1 MADVDVDG
9 ARARRDAAR
18 DARRAGSAMTQRAV
32 SMVTALA
39 RGAALASALE
49 PAARERL
56 SRIAIVKPE
65 KARALEESILRA
77 ARAGRVRRVS
87 EQALI
92 GMLENAA
99 GGASGAASGR
109 VGKINFDRRRNAFD
123 EDDEL

>member
-1 MADVDVDG
+1 M
-9 ARARRDAAR
+9 
-18 DARRAGSAMTQRAV
+18 
-32 SMVTALA
+32 
-39 RGAALASALE
+39 
-49 PAARERL
+49 

-77 ARAGRVRRVS
+77 AQAGRVHKVS

-99 GGASGAASGR
+99 SSGSGGGGGGR

-123 EDDEL
+123 EDDEM

>member
-1 MADVDVDG
+1 M
-9 ARARRDAAR
+9 
-18 DARRAGSAMTQRAV
+18 
-32 SMVTALA
+32 
-39 RGAALASALE
+39 
-49 PAARERL
+49 

-77 ARAGRVRRVS
+77 AQAGRVHKVS

-99 GGASGAASGR
+99 SSGSGGGGSAR

-123 EDDEL
+123 EDDEM

>member
-1 MADVDVDG
+1 MDIPEDG
-9 ARARRDAAR
+9 VVNAEEQELARER
-18 DARRAGSAMTQRAV
+18 QRENEER
-32 SMVTALA
+32 
-39 RGAALASALE
+39 RGAALASVLE

-77 ARAGRVRRVS
+77 AQAGRVHKVS

-99 GGASGAASGR
+99 SGGGSGGGGGGR

-123 EDDEL
+123 EDDEM

>member
-1 MADVDVDG
+1 MNAEETANAE
-9 ARARRDAAR
+9 ARAREDEAR
-18 DARRAGSAMTQRAV
+18 
-32 SMVTALA
+32 

-99 GGASGAASGR
+99 GGASGASGAASGR

>member
-1 MADVDVDG
+1 V
-9 ARARRDAAR
+9 
-18 DARRAGSAMTQRAV
+18 
-32 SMVTALA
+32 
-39 RGAALASALE
+39 
-49 PAARERL
+49 

-77 ARAGRVRRVS
+77 AQAGRVHKVS

-99 GGASGAASGR
+99 SGGGSGGGGGGGR

-123 EDDEL
+123 EDDEM

>member
-1 MADVDVDG
+1 M
-9 ARARRDAAR
+9 
-18 DARRAGSAMTQRAV
+18 
-32 SMVTALA
+32 
-39 RGAALASALE
+39 
-49 PAARERL
+49 

-77 ARAGRVRRVS
+77 AQAGRVHKVS

-99 GGASGAASGR
+99 AGGGSGVGGGGGR

-123 EDDEL
+123 EDDEM